1 MIFSFLQSDV
11 CSTSVTSG
19 CAISYHIHYGNADRN
34 PSPLQ
39 KAIVL
44 RALPHHFNSAS
55 HLHRDSTLEHS
66 AGLIS
71 QTGES
76 RIAMTIS
83 TNRLILEQLTTGA
96 SDDPYSIFDDDEI
109 RGELITEVALISSK
123 ALQNS
128 AAVSERWEVARKNS
142 ISNFKTMT
150 TRSNLLSPIISTST
164 KFPTL
169 AFESET
175 LQSSESPRPSKSMT
189 RQGHGRNL
197 PRLDSP
203 ASGTRKSIMH

>member
-1 MIFSFLQSDV
+1 MQ
-11 CSTSVTSG
+11 
-19 CAISYHIHYGNADRN
+19 YHIHYGNADRN
-34 PSPLQ
+34 PSPRHSAIII
-39 KAIVL
+39 KAFL
-44 RALPHHFNSAS
+44 RHLDSAS
-55 HLHRDSTLEHS
+55 HLHRDPTVEHS
-66 AGLIS
+66 AGLTY

-76 RIAMTIS
+76 RYAMTIS

-109 RGELITEVALISSK
+109 RGEFITEVALFSSK
-123 ALQNS
+123 ALQNPV
-128 AAVSERWEVARKNS
+128 AVSERWEVARKNS
-142 ISNFKTMT
+142 ISNFKPMT

-164 KFPTL
+164 KFPRL
-169 AFESET
+169 AFESEI

-203 ASGTRKSIMH
+203 TSGTRKSMMH